1 MKQLIIGILM
11 LTGFAAFAQPVRI
24 SEEEINV
31 EKQFIEA
38 YTFSLFEE
46 YDKAENLFQEI
57 LKNDKRNAA
66 VYFELAKISR
76 KKEDPEK
83 ALQNIDN
90 AIRFEADNYFYLLF
104 KVDLLEQNGRYLE
117 AAQLCDEL
125 IRIQNEDPDI
135 FYRKVDNLVRI
146 SKFEEA
152 LTTLNGLESSY
163 GSYEE
168 LHQRKYDLL
177 RNMGRLDEA
186 NNEIYK
192 LHRLYPDNT
201 EYLYMLATY
210 QKLKGNKQLSDSL
223 SKEILKI
230 DPSDARATLALAQ
243 NTSKKVDDVSYLKSL
258 KTLFANTQSNLDVK
272 IIELITLV
280 EKLNEKY
287 DPAIS
292 AELIEL
298 AGILAKTHTKEAKVY
313 SLTGDIYNLSNNHDE
328 AIKAYKS
335 AIKLDKSAFSV
346 WEQLMELQ
354 YVTRDANGLF
364 NTTENALD
372 IYPNKIAVW
381 IMNARAYSML
391 GKFKEAR
398 SSYGQAL
405 AMSGQN
411 MRLRQEIHA
420 QIGSTY
426 FQEGN
431 VTAAEKEFDSAKKIQ
446 NLPPEMTVL
455 HADHLILGKIN
466 LPKADSLIK
475 AALVNYPGH
484 PLLLAAKARIE
495 LSKQELDKAKISLE
509 QSIDNGA
516 ENVPTVQELYGDVLF
531 KLNQPDIAIIHW
543 EKSLKLNPYNETLKK
558 KIKDKQWYE

>member
-11 LTGFAAFAQPVRI
+11 LAGYASFAQPVRI
-24 SEEEINV
+24 SEDEINI

-38 YTFSLFEE
+38 YTFSLFAE
-46 YDKAENLFQEI
+46 YDKAENLFLEI

-66 VYFELAKISR
+66 VYFELAKISL
-76 KKEDPEK
+76 KKGDPEK

-90 AIRFEADNYFYLLF
+90 AIRFEADNYYFLLF
-104 KVDLLEQNGRYLE
+104 KVDLLEQNGRYQE
-117 AAQLCDEL
+117 AALLCDEL
-125 IRIQNEDPDI
+125 IRIQKEDPDI

-146 SKFEEA
+146 AKFEEA
-152 LTTLNGLESSY
+152 LTTLNGLETTF

-177 RNMGRLDEA
+177 RNMGRLEEA
-186 NNEIYK
+186 NDEIFK
-192 LHRLYPDNT
+192 LHKLYPDNT

-210 QKLKGNKQLSDSL
+210 QKQKGNKQLSDSL
-223 SKEILKI
+223 SREILKI

-243 NTSKKVDDVSYLKSL
+243 NSTKDKDDVTYLQSL
-258 KTLFANTQSNLDVK
+258 KPLFANTQSNLDVK
-272 IIELITLV
+272 IIELIPFV

-292 AELIEL
+292 AELIAL
-298 AGILAKTHTKEAKVY
+298 AEILAKTHQKEAKVF
-313 SLTGDIYNLSNNHDE
+313 SLTGDIYNLSNNHAE

-335 AIKLDKSAFSV
+335 ALAIDKSTFTV

-354 YVTRDANGLF
+354 FITRDANGLF

-372 IYPNKIAVW
+372 LFPNKISVW

-398 SSYGQAL
+398 SGYEQAL

-431 VTAAEKEFDSAKKIQ
+431 TAAAEKEFDAARKIQ
-446 NLPPEMTVL
+446 NLPPELTVL

-466 LPKADSLIK
+466 IPKADTLIK

-484 PLLLAAKARIE
+484 PLLLAGKARIE
-495 LSKQELDKAKISLE
+495 LSKQQLDKAKLSLE

-516 ENVPTVQELYGDVLF
+516 ENVSTVQELYGDVLF
-531 KLNQPDIAIIHW
+531 KLNQTDTAIIHW
-543 EKSLKLNPYNETLKK
+543 EKSLQLNPYNETLKK

>member
-1 MKQLIIGILM
+1 MKQLIIGILI
-11 LTGFAAFAQPVRI
+11 LTGFATAAQPVRI
-24 SEEEINV
+24 SEEEINI

-38 YTFSLFEE
+38 YTFSLFAE
-46 YDKAENLFQEI
+46 YDKAENLFLEI

-66 VYFELAKISR
+66 VYFELAKISL

-90 AIRFEADNYFYLLF
+90 AIRFEADNYYYLLF
-104 KVDLLEQNGRYLE
+104 KVDLLEQNGRYQE
-117 AAQLCDEL
+117 AALLCDEL
-125 IRIQNEDPDI
+125 IRIQKEDPDI

-146 SKFEEA
+146 SKYEEA
-152 LTTLNGLESSY
+152 LTTLNGLETTF

-177 RNMGRLDEA
+177 RNMGRLEEA
-186 NNEIYK
+186 NDEIYK
-192 LHRLYPDNT
+192 LHKLYPDNT

-210 QKLKGNKQLSDSL
+210 QKQKGNKQLSDSL
-223 SKEILKI
+223 SREILRI

-243 NTSKKVDDVSYLKSL
+243 NSTKNADDVTYLRSL
-258 KTLFANTQSNLDVK
+258 KPLFSNTQSNLDVK
-272 IIELITLV
+272 IIELIPFV

-292 AELIEL
+292 AELIVL
-298 AGILAKTHTKEAKVY
+298 AEILAKTHQKEAKVF
-313 SLTGDIYNLSNNHDE
+313 SLTGDIYNLSNNHPE

-335 AIKLDKSAFSV
+335 ALSLDKSTFTV

-354 YVTRDANGLF
+354 FITRDANGLF

-372 IYPNKIAVW
+372 LFPNKISVW
-381 IMNARAYSML
+381 IMNARAYSLL

-398 SSYGQAL
+398 SGYEQAL

-431 VTAAEKEFDSAKKIQ
+431 TAAAEKEFDSARKIQ
-446 NLPPEMTVL
+446 NLPPELTVL
-455 HADHLILGKIN
+455 QADHLILGKIN
-466 LPKADSLIK
+466 IPKADTLIK

-495 LSKQELDKAKISLE
+495 LSKQQLDKAKLSLE

-516 ENVPTVQELYGDVLF
+516 ENVSTVQELYGDVLF
-531 KLNQPDIAIIHW
+531 KLNQPDTAIIHW
-543 EKSLKLNPYNETLKK
+543 EKSLQLNPYNETLKK

>member
-1 MKQLIIGILM
+1 MKQLILGILM
-11 LTGFAAFAQPVRI
+11 LAGFAAIAQPVRI

-38 YTFSLFEE
+38 YTFSLFGE
-46 YDKAENLFQEI
+46 YDKAENLFLEI
-57 LKNDKRNAA
+57 LKNDKRNSA
-66 VYFELAKISR
+66 VYFELAKISL

-90 AIRFEADNYFYLLF
+90 AIRFEADNYYYLLF
-104 KVDLLEQNGRYLE
+104 KTDLLEQNGRYQE

-125 IRIQNEDPDI
+125 IRLQSEDTDI

-146 SKFEEA
+146 SKYEEA
-152 LTTLNGLESSY
+152 LTTLNGLETRV
-163 GSYEE
+163 GAYEE
-168 LHQRKYDLL
+168 LHQRRYDLL
-177 RNMGRLDEA
+177 RNMGRLEEA
-186 NNEIYK
+186 NEEIYK

-210 QKLKGNKQLSDSL
+210 HKLKGNKKLSDSL
-223 SKEILKI
+223 SNEILKI
-230 DPSDARATLALAQ
+230 DPSDARATLSLAQ
-243 NTSKKVDDVSYLKSL
+243 NSTKGDDVAYLKSL
-258 KTLFANTQSNLDVK
+258 KPLFANTQSNLDVK
-272 IIELITLV
+272 IIELIPFV
-280 EKLNEKY
+280 EKINEKY

-292 AELIEL
+292 AELIVL
-298 AGILAKTHTKEAKVY
+298 ADILAKTHPKEAKVY
-313 SLTGDIYNLSNNHDE
+313 SLTGDINNLSNNKAE
-328 AIKAYKS
+328 AIKAYKA
-335 AIKLDKSAFSV
+335 AIALDKSTFSV

-354 YVTRDANGLF
+354 FITRDANGLY

-372 IYPNKIAVW
+372 LYPNKIAVW
-381 IMNARAYSML
+381 IMNARAFSML

-398 SSYGQAL
+398 SSYEQAL

-431 VTAAEKEFDSAKKIQ
+431 STAAEKEFDAARKIQ
-446 NLPPEMTVL
+446 NLPPELTVL

-466 LPKADSLIK
+466 IPKADTLIK

-484 PLLLAAKARIE
+484 PLLLAAKARVE
-495 LSKQELDKAKISLE
+495 LSKQQLDKAKISLE
-509 QSIDNGA
+509 QSLDNGA
-516 ENVPTVQELYGDVLF
+516 ENISTVQELYGDVLF
-531 KLNQPDIAIIHW
+531 KLNQTDTAIIHW
-543 EKSLKLNPYNETLKK
+543 EKSLQLNPYNETLKK

>member
-1 MKQLIIGILM
+1 MKQLILGILM
-11 LTGFAAFAQPVRI
+11 LAGFAAIAQPVRI

-38 YTFSLFEE
+38 YTFSLFGE
-46 YDKAENLFQEI
+46 YDKAENLFLEI
-57 LKNDKRNAA
+57 LKNDKRNSA
-66 VYFELAKISR
+66 VYFELAKISL

-90 AIRFEADNYFYLLF
+90 AIRFEADNYYYLLF
-104 KVDLLEQNGRYLE
+104 KTDLLEQNGRYQE

-125 IRIQNEDPDI
+125 IRLQSEDTDI

-146 SKFEEA
+146 SKYEEA
-152 LTTLNGLESSY
+152 LTTLNGLETRV
-163 GSYEE
+163 GAYEE
-168 LHQRKYDLL
+168 LHQRRYDLL
-177 RNMGRLDEA
+177 RNMGRLEEA
-186 NNEIYK
+186 NEEIYK

-210 QKLKGNKQLSDSL
+210 HKLKGNKKLSDSL
-223 SKEILKI
+223 SNEILKI
-230 DPSDARATLALAQ
+230 DPSDARATLSLAQ
-243 NTSKKVDDVSYLKSL
+243 NSTKGDDVSYLKSL

-272 IIELITLV
+272 IIELIPFV
-280 EKLNEKY
+280 EKINEKY

-292 AELIEL
+292 AELIIL
-298 AGILAKTHTKEAKVY
+298 AEILAKTHPKEAKVY
-313 SLTGDIYNLSNNHDE
+313 SLTGDIFNLSNNKAE
-328 AIKAYKS
+328 AIKAYK
-335 AIKLDKSAFSV
+335 AAMALDKSTFSV

-354 YVTRDANGLF
+354 FITRDANGLY

-372 IYPNKIAVW
+372 LYPNKIAVW
-381 IMNARAYSML
+381 IMNARAYSLL

-398 SSYGQAL
+398 SSYEQAL

-411 MRLRQEIHA
+411 MRLRQEIYA

-431 VTAAEKEFDSAKKIQ
+431 FTAAEKEFDAARKIQ
-446 NLPPEMTVL
+446 NLPPELTVL

-466 LPKADSLIK
+466 IPKADTLIK

-484 PLLLAAKARIE
+484 PLLLAAKARLE
-495 LSKQELDKAKISLE
+495 LSKQQLDKAKISLE
-509 QSIDNGA
+509 QSLDNGA
-516 ENVPTVQELYGDVLF
+516 ENISTVQELYGDVLF
-531 KLNQPDIAIIHW
+531 KLNQTDTAIIHW
-543 EKSLKLNPYNETLKK
+543 EKSLQLNPYNETLKK

>member
-1 MKQLIIGILM
+1 MKQLIIGILI
-11 LTGFAAFAQPVRI
+11 LTGFATAAQPVRI
-24 SEEEINV
+24 SEEEINI

-38 YTFSLFEE
+38 YTFSLFAE
-46 YDKAENLFQEI
+46 YDKAENLFLEI

-66 VYFELAKISR
+66 VYFELAKISL

-90 AIRFEADNYFYLLF
+90 AIRFEADNYYYLLF
-104 KVDLLEQNGRYLE
+104 KVDLLEQNGRYQE
-117 AAQLCDEL
+117 AALLCDEL
-125 IRIQNEDPDI
+125 IRIQKEDPDI

-146 SKFEEA
+146 SKYEEA
-152 LTTLNGLESSY
+152 LTTLNGLETTF

-177 RNMGRLDEA
+177 RNMGRLEEA
-186 NNEIYK
+186 NDEIYK
-192 LHRLYPDNT
+192 LHKLYPDNT

-210 QKLKGNKQLSDSL
+210 QKQKGNKQLSDSL
-223 SKEILKI
+223 SREILRI

-243 NTSKKVDDVSYLKSL
+243 NSTKNADDVTYLQSL
-258 KTLFANTQSNLDVK
+258 KPLFSNTQSNLDVK
-272 IIELITLV
+272 IIELIPFV

-287 DPAIS
+287 DPAIN
-292 AELIEL
+292 AELIVL
-298 AGILAKTHTKEAKVY
+298 AEILAKTHQKEAKVF
-313 SLTGDIYNLSNNHDE
+313 SLTGDIYNLSNNHSE

-335 AIKLDKSAFSV
+335 ALSLDKSTFTV

-354 YVTRDANGLF
+354 FITRDANGLF

-372 IYPNKIAVW
+372 LFPNKISVW
-381 IMNARAYSML
+381 IMNARAYSLL

-398 SSYGQAL
+398 SGYEQAL

-431 VTAAEKEFDSAKKIQ
+431 AAAAEKEFDSARKIQ
-446 NLPPEMTVL
+446 NLPPELTVL
-455 HADHLILGKIN
+455 QADHLILGKIN
-466 LPKADSLIK
+466 IPKADTLIK

-495 LSKQELDKAKISLE
+495 LSKQQLDKAKLSLE

-516 ENVPTVQELYGDVLF
+516 ENVSTVQELYGDVLF
-531 KLNQPDIAIIHW
+531 KLNQPDTAIIHW
-543 EKSLKLNPYNETLKK
+543 EKSLQLNPYNETLKK

>member
-1 MKQLIIGILM
+1 MKQLIIGILI
-11 LTGFAAFAQPVRI
+11 LTGFATAAQPVRI
-24 SEEEINV
+24 SEEEINI

-38 YTFSLFEE
+38 YTFSLFAE
-46 YDKAENLFQEI
+46 YDKAENLFLEI

-66 VYFELAKISR
+66 VYFELAKISL

-90 AIRFEADNYFYLLF
+90 AIRFEADNYYYLLF
-104 KVDLLEQNGRYLE
+104 KVDLLEQNGRYQE
-117 AAQLCDEL
+117 AALLCDEL
-125 IRIQNEDPDI
+125 IRIQKEDPDI

-146 SKFEEA
+146 SKYEEA
-152 LTTLNGLESSY
+152 LTTLNGLETTF

-177 RNMGRLDEA
+177 RNMGRLEEA
-186 NNEIYK
+186 NDEIYK
-192 LHRLYPDNT
+192 LHKLYPDNT

-210 QKLKGNKQLSDSL
+210 QKQKGNKQLSDSL
-223 SKEILKI
+223 SREILRI

-243 NTSKKVDDVSYLKSL
+243 NSTKNADDVTYLQSL
-258 KTLFANTQSNLDVK
+258 KPLFSNTQSNLDVK
-272 IIELITLV
+272 IIELIPFV

-292 AELIEL
+292 AELIVL
-298 AGILAKTHTKEAKVY
+298 AEILAKTHQKEAKVF
-313 SLTGDIYNLSNNHDE
+313 SLTGDIYNLSNKHSE

-335 AIKLDKSAFSV
+335 ALSLDKSTFTV

-354 YVTRDANGLF
+354 FITRDANGLF

-372 IYPNKIAVW
+372 LFPNKISVW
-381 IMNARAYSML
+381 IMNARAYSLL

-398 SSYGQAL
+398 SGYEQAL

-431 VTAAEKEFDSAKKIQ
+431 AAAAEKEFDSARKIQ
-446 NLPPEMTVL
+446 NLPPELTVL
-455 HADHLILGKIN
+455 QADHLILGKIN
-466 LPKADSLIK
+466 IPKADTLIK

-495 LSKQELDKAKISLE
+495 LSKQQLDKAKLSLE

-516 ENVPTVQELYGDVLF
+516 ENVSTVQELYGDVLF
-531 KLNQPDIAIIHW
+531 KLNQPDTAIIHW
-543 EKSLKLNPYNETLKK
+543 EKSLQLNPYNETLKK